1 MSKLGRWQIASIAVA
16 SILAA
21 YAAAASFASAG
32 AGQVLPEMQYA
43 DAANVDYFLKIEGV
57 DGESASEKHKGEI
70 EILSYS
76 WGVSQQGGGGSASG
90 GAGAGKAT
98 FQDFTFVKNMDRS
111 SPLLFVKAATGEHI
125 KEVVLTG
132 EVAGKRG
139 QKFMEIKMSDVL
151 ISSYKQA
158 GSDGGVPT
166 DSFSLNFAKIE
177 FKYYPADKSGALG
190 GPVTGGWDL
199 KENREATTA

>member
-1 MSKLGRWQIASIAVA
+1 MGRLQIASIAVA
-16 SILAA
+16 SILV
-21 YAAAASFASAG
+21 AAASFASAG
-32 AGQVLPEMQYA
+32 GAVGCQALPEMHYA

-57 DGESASEKHKGEI
+57 DGESTSEKHKGEI

-76 WGVSQQGGGGSASG
+76 WGVSQQGGGSVGGG

-98 FQDFTFVKNMDRS
+98 FQDFTFVKNMGRS

-151 ISSYKQA
+151 ISSYQQA
-158 GSDGGVPT
+158 GRDGGVPT
-166 DSFSLNFAKIE
+166 DSFSLNLAKIE

-190 GPVTGGWDL
+190 GPVAGGWDL
-199 KENREATTA
+199 KQNMEATIA

>member
-1 MSKLGRWQIASIAVA
+1 MSKLGRLQIASIAVA

-21 YAAAASFASAG
+21 YAAAASFVSAEG
-32 AGQVLPEMQYA
+32 VAGQALPEMQYA

-57 DGESASEKHKGEI
+57 DGESTSDKHKGEI

-76 WGVSQQGGGGSASG
+76 WGVSQQGGSASAGG

-98 FQDFTFVKNMDRS
+98 FQDFSFVKNMDRS

-151 ISSYKQA
+151 ISSYQQG
-158 GSDGGVPT
+158 GSEGGVPT
-166 DSFSLNFAKIE
+166 DTFSLNFAKIE

-190 GPVTGGWDL
+190 GPVAGGWDL
-199 KENREATTA
+199 KENKEA

>member
-1 MSKLGRWQIASIAVA
+1 MSKLGRLQIASIAVA

-21 YAAAASFASAG
+21 YAAAASFAA
-32 AGQVLPEMQYA
+32 AGQALPEMQYA

-57 DGESASEKHKGEI
+57 DGELTSEKHKGEI

-76 WGVSQQGGGGSASG
+76 WGVSQQGGSSTGG

-151 ISSYKQA
+151 ISSYQQG

-166 DSFSLNFAKIE
+166 DTFSLNFAKIE

-190 GPVTGGWDL
+190 GPVAGGWDL
-199 KENREATTA
+199 KENKEATIA